1 MPGITQLLFGYL
13 AAAYLT
19 QSLDFVCRLFAAVQP
34 QFARPI
40 RQKKSSKLVFR
51 EKFPGRSFEF
61 TRTEFLA

>member
-34 QFARPI
+34 HFARPI
-40 RQKKSSKLVFR
+40 RQTKSSKLVFQ

-61 TRTEFLA
+61 ARSFWLK